1 MVTWDEVTRW
11 DPAPLRDAV
20 AAINAAYNKVVACS
34 DDLRDINTPYGW
46 HGDAASVAAAEV
58 NQIIDGL
65 EEYAAEVA
73 SLRRSSGDVGD
84 AITGMRNAVTE
95 AEGLARTHHFA
106 IGGDGAVNDNGPP
119 PDTPEDQK
127 EAVAAERRAIAA
139 ELRDRVE
146 QVLRQAVDIDDDF
159 CAVLDRIL
167 AGHTIDATGN
177 DNENT
182 SLATAGNSGA
192 AMGSLSILSPPP
204 VDASASANAA
214 WWAALSQNQRL
225 RLVKDHPE
233 MIGNRDG
240 VAAWARSS
248 ANIASLE
255 HELQALQDERTQL
268 MKTAPPDLNRDVP
281 SVHKYLEKLEKL
293 DERLAA
299 LGKVDGLVKGPD
311 GKPNPDRQLL
321 SLDLTGDRLKAAVA
335 NGNVDTAEHVAVF
348 TPGMNS
354 SVGTNLDGYV
364 EDMRKVRDTAE
375 DILDSKGD
383 SSQVATVTWLGYEPP
398 TTSNPADIPDIID
411 GSAARDGAEKLA
423 RFDQGINAS
432 RPVDPHLTA
441 LGHSYGSLTSGIALN
456 SHTGVDDAV
465 FFGSPG
471 ISDTPAGQPLGE
483 AEIRRMQLA
492 EGHAYN
498 LEADGDAVADIGS
511 LSSGRYGTD
520 PSDMAGMNQLQT
532 GAAVTPD
539 GRPLAGSTGHS
550 EYTKTM
556 PDGTDSTSKYNI
568 AAVVSGHAELAIPA
582 RG

>member
-1 MVTWDEVTRW
+1 MVTWEDVTRW
-11 DPAPLRDAV
+11 DSAPLRDAV
-20 AAINAAYNKVVACS
+20 AAINNAYNKVVACS

-46 HGDAASVAAAEV
+46 HGEAASAAAAEV

-73 SLRRSSGDVGD
+73 SLRRSSGDVSD
-84 AITGMRNAVTE
+84 AITGVHNAVTE
-95 AEGLARTHHFA
+95 AEGLARTHHFT
-106 IGGDGAVNDNGPP
+106 IGGDGSVIDNGPP

-127 EAVAAERRAIAA
+127 EAVAAERRTIAA
-139 ELRDRVE
+139 ELADRVE

-182 SLATAGNSGA
+182 SLAAAGNSGG
-192 AMGSLSILSPPP
+192 AMGSLSILAPPP
-204 VDASASANAA
+204 VDASPSANAA

-225 RLVKDHPE
+225 RLIKDHPE
-233 MIGNRDG
+233 MVGNRDG

-248 ANIASLE
+248 ANIALLE
-255 HELQALQDERTQL
+255 HERQELRDERTQL
-268 MKTAPPDLNRDVP
+268 MKTAPEDL
-281 SVHKYLEKLEKL
+281 S
-293 DERLAA
+293 
-299 LGKVDGLVKGPD
+299 
-311 GKPNPDRQLL
+311 
-321 SLDLTGDRLKAAVA
+321 
-335 NGNVDTAEHVAVF
+335 
-348 TPGMNS
+348 
-354 SVGTNLDGYV
+354 
-364 EDMRKVRDTAE
+364 
-375 DILDSKGD
+375 
-383 SSQVATVTWLGYEPP
+383 
-398 TTSNPADIPDIID
+398 
-411 GSAARDGAEKLA
+411 
-423 RFDQGINAS
+423 FDQGINAS
-432 RPVDPHLTA
+432 RPEDPHLTA
-441 LGHSYGSLTSGIALN
+441 LGHSYGSLTTGIALN

-471 ISDTPAGQPLGE
+471 ISDTPAGQQLGE
-483 AEIRRMQLA
+483 AEIRRMQLP

-498 LEADGDAVADIGS
+498 LEADGDVVADIGS
-511 LSSGRYGTD
+511 LSHGRYGTD
-520 PSDMAGMNQLQT
+520 PSEMAGMNQLET

-556 PDGTDSTSKYNI
+556 PDGTTDSTSKYNI

>member
-20 AAINAAYNKVVACS
+20 SAINNAYNKVVACS

-46 HGDAASVAAAEV
+46 HGDAASAATAEV

-73 SLRRSSGDVGD
+73 SLRRSSGDVSD
-84 AITGMRNAVTE
+84 AITGVRNALTE
-95 AEGLARTHHFA
+95 AEGLARTHHFT
-106 IGGDGAVNDNGPP
+106 IGGDGAVTDNGPP

-127 EAVAAERRAIAA
+127 EAVAAERRTIAA
-139 ELRDRVE
+139 ELGDRVE

-182 SLATAGNSGA
+182 SLAAAGNSGA
-192 AMGSLSILSPPP
+192 AMGSLSILAPPP
-204 VDASASANAA
+204 VDASPSANAA
-214 WWAALSQNQRL
+214 WWAALSKNQRV
-225 RLVKDHPE
+225 RLIKDHPE
-233 MIGNRDG
+233 MVGNRDG

-248 ANIASLE
+248 ANIALLD
-255 HELQALQDERTQL
+255 HELQELQEQRTRL
-268 MKTAPPDLNRDVP
+268 TATAPDDLGRDRPLVRD
-281 SVHKYLEKLEKL
+281 YLEKLQNLDAKL
-293 DERLAA
+293 EA
-299 LGKVDGLVKGPD
+299 LTKVNGLVKGPD

-321 SLDLTGDRLKAAVA
+321 SLDLTRDRPKAAIA
-335 NGNVDTAEHVAVF
+335 NGDVDKAEHVAVF

-354 SVGTNLDGYV
+354 SVATMDDYV

-375 DILDSKGD
+375 DILDSQGD
-383 SSQVATVTWLGYEPP
+383 KSQVATVTWLGYEPP
-398 TTSNPADIPDIID
+398 TTSDPADIGDIV
-411 GSAARDGAEKLA
+411 GGGAAREGADKLV

-432 RPVDPHLTA
+432 RPEDPHLTA
-441 LGHSYGSLTSGIALN
+441 LGHSYGSLATGIALN

-471 ISDTPAGQPLGE
+471 ISDTPAGQGIGE
-483 AEIRRMQLA
+483 SEIRRMQLP

-498 LEADGDAVADIGS
+498 LEADGDAVADVGS
-511 LSSGRYGTD
+511 LSHGRYGTD
-520 PSDMAGMNQLQT
+520 PSDIAGMNQLAT

-539 GRPLAGSTGHS
+539 GRPLAASTGHS

-556 PDGTDSTSKYNI
+556 PDGTDTTSKYNI